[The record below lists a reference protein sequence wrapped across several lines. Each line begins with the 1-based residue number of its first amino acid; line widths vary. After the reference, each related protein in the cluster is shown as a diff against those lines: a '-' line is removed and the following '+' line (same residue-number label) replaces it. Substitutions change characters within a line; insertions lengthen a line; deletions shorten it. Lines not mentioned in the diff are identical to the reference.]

1 MMMKDHSRRLEID
14 VLRGVFCILVTWVH
28 VTFFV
33 GGRSLG
39 EVFFDTARIP
49 AMTDSFYIM
58 WVVSE
63 QLAPVGF
70 FVLLGAALALSQSH
84 HESFKIFLTHHFK
97 RGVFIMILGLI
108 IRPLWILTPL
118 DVLDSGSNQG
128 VPIFFV
134 FGIYLNLGISIIIC
148 ALLSRVQ
155 SFYLIVIGITGLIWS
170 GLVDV
175 FDDYFDDYHS
185 VVASIFLLP
194 GINSGV
200 KTTFNIIPWASFSIL
215 GLAYGR
221 VLLNK
226 PKGEVVK
233 ELFFA
238 VILII
243 SVVLARLLEKI
254 PEERFWFVAKYPP
267 NLFLS
272 GGAIVFILVLLNIF
286 RLLRNEKNRYID
298 ILEHIGQNSLLFY
311 SIHFPFFILLGF
323 AIKYA
328 SGGYVQDD
336 ILLHFIW
343 ILGLCCIH
351 RLTHVYLVKKVFKAG
366 MEWRWLL
373 IK

>member
-1 MMMKDHSRRLEID
+1 MMNLGHSRRLEID

-39 EVFFDTARIP
+39 EVFFDTTHIL
-49 AMTDSFYIM
+49 AMADSFYIM

-84 HESFKIFLTHHFK
+84 HESFKVFLRHNFK
-97 RGVFIMILGLI
+97 RGVFIMVLGLI
-108 IRPLWILTPL
+108 IRPLWLLTPL
-118 DVLDSGSNQG
+118 DVLDSGPNQG
-128 VPIFFV
+128 APIFFV
-134 FGIYLNLGISIIIC
+134 FGVYLNLGVSIIIC
-148 ALLSRVQ
+148 TLLSRVP
-155 SFYLIVIGITGLIWS
+155 SFYLVTIGITGLIWS

-175 FDDYFDDYHS
+175 FDDYFDNYHS
-185 VVASIFLLP
+185 VIASIFLLP

-215 GLAYGR
+215 GLSYGR
-221 VLLNK
+221 LLINR
-226 PKGEVVK
+226 PEGETLK
-233 ELFFA
+233 ELFLAA
-238 VILII
+238 VLII

-254 PEERFWFVAKYPP
+254 PEERFWFVSKYPP

-286 RLLRNEKNRYID
+286 RLVKNKKNRYIS
-298 ILEHIGQNSLLFY
+298 ILEYIGQNSLLFY
-311 SIHFPFFILLGF
+311 SLHFPFFILLGVI
-323 AIKYA
+323 IKYVV
-328 SGGYVQDD
+328 GEYVQND

-343 ILGLCCIH
+343 LLGLWCIY
-351 RLTHVYLVKKVFKAG
+351 RLALFCSVKEAFKAG
-366 MEWRWLL
+366 MEWRWPL

>member
-1 MMMKDHSRRLEID
+1 MMRAGYSRHLEID
-14 VLRGVFCILVTWVH
+14 VLRGFFCILVTWVH

-39 EVFFDTARIP
+39 EIFFDTTRIP

-70 FVLLGAALALSQSH
+70 FVLLGSALALSQSH
-84 HESFKIFLTHHFK
+84 HESFKNFLMHHFK
-97 RGVFIMILGLI
+97 RGVFIMVLGLM
-108 IRPLWILTPL
+108 IRPLWLLTPL
-118 DVLDSGSNQG
+118 DVLDSGPNQG
-128 VPIFFV
+128 MPIFFV
-134 FGIYLNLGISIIIC
+134 FGIYLNLGVSIIIC

-155 SFYLIVIGITGLIWS
+155 NFYLIVIGITGLVWS

-185 VVASIFLLP
+185 VVASVFLLP

-238 VILII
+238 AVLII
-243 SVVLARLLEKI
+243 SVVLSRLLEKI

-286 RLLRNEKNRYID
+286 RLISNKKNRCLF
-298 ILEHIGQNSLLFY
+298 ILGHIGQNSLLFY
-311 SIHFPFFILLGF
+311 SIHFPFFILLGLT
-323 AIKYA
+323 IKHIVGDYI
-328 SGGYVQDD
+328 QDD
-336 ILLHFIW
+336 VLLHCIW
-343 ILGLCCIH
+343 GVGLYCIY
-351 RLTHVYLVKKVFKAG
+351 RLTHLYLVQEIFKAC
-366 MEWRWLL
+366 MRWSCPL